1 MAIANANI
9 IQQGWAALV
18 MDGLIKP
25 EEEIHTF
32 QGWKDRGYRVKRGE
46 HAITR
51 LTIWKYAGKKDKE
64 TEEETDGHCFLK
76 NSCFFATSQVER
88 AR

>member
-1 MAIANANI
+1 MAITNANI
-9 IQQGWAALV
+9 IQQAWASLV
-18 MDGLIKP
+18 MDGIIKP
-25 EEEIHTF
+25 DEEIHTF
-32 QGWKDRGYRVKRGE
+32 QGWKDRGYMVKRGE

-64 TEEETDGHCFLK
+64 SEEEKDGHCFLK
-76 NSCFFATSQVER
+76 NSCFFATSQVEK